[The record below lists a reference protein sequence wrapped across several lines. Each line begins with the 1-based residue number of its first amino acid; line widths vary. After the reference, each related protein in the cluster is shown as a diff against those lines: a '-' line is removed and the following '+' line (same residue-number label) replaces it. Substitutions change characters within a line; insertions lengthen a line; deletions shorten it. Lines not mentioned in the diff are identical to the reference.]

1 MTMTYER
8 TQALLR
14 TRQLPQELADG
25 ARLEPDLL
33 RRRAAALLR
42 HYPARR
48 MSWCRL
54 GSCPP
59 YGQTRKRNGTSD
71 LRGRPVRNASRR
83 S

>member
-25 ARLEPDLL
+25 ARIEPDLL

-42 HYPARR
+42 HYPDASHVVVSARLVPAL
-48 MSWCRL
+48 WAD
-54 GSCPP
+54 PQAKW
-59 YGQTRKRNGTSD
+59 YE
-71 LRGRPVRNASRR
+71 
-83 S
+83 